1 MQIKTKPDI
10 PGMLVAAGLLAL
22 AGLIWWDTTRL
33 AQRVVYGVG
42 PDAAPK
48 VVAIGLALLAVANF
62 AMALRGALP
71 ARKRDDWRPLVF
83 IVGGMLAL
91 MAILSFGG
99 GYILAT
105 AVLFTATAAAFGR
118 RAIVADFI
126 IGLVVGVV
134 TYLLFAKL
142 LTLSLPVGPLES
154 LI

>member
-1 MQIKTKPDI
+1 
-10 PGMLVAAGLLAL
+10 MLIALGLLAL
-22 AGLIWWDTTRL
+22 AGIIWWDMTGL
-33 AQRVVYGVG
+33 AKRTVYGVG

-48 VVAIGLALLAVANF
+48 VVAIGLAILAVANF
-62 AMALRGALP
+62 LQALRGALP
-71 ARKRDDWRPLVF
+71 PRGKDDWRPLVL

-118 RAIVADFI
+118 RAFVVDFA
-126 IGLVVGVV
+126 IGLAVGII

-142 LTLSLPVGPLES
+142 LTLSLPMGPLES